1 MRTFLKV
8 TAHVRRHY
16 PKLWDH
22 SGKLN
27 RRIMV
32 RYHLPG
38 IQSSIP
44 LVWNA

>member
-1 MRTFLKV
+1 MKTFLQV
-8 TAHVRRHY
+8 VAHVRRHY

-22 SGKLN
+22 SDVRN

-38 IQSSIP
+38 MQLNVP

>member
-1 MRTFLKV
+1 MNEFLKTV
-8 TAHVRRHY
+8 AYVRHRY
-16 PKLWDH
+16 PSLWDH
-22 SGKLN
+22 TGVRN

-38 IQSSIP
+38 IQTSVP